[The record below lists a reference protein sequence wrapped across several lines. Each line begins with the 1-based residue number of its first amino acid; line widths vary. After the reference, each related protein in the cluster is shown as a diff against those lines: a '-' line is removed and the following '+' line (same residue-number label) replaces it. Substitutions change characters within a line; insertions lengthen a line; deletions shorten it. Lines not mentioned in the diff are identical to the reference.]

1 MSGNIDANG
10 YHKIQESL
18 EGKIFSR
25 PKKISKI
32 PSNNLLMGEKV
43 SLLYKQPINNQ
54 KEIDR
59 ILTDKTLTVDERLSS
74 IYVLVVFSE
83 NMGNVQRVIIGSP
96 MDVTVDSINQYDIVM
111 QGFAYNKHN
120 QPDNI
125 ALFKDVKQTLLGDI
139 LEGNILARTNLQ
151 DAIKEVDIIVSY
163 LDKASKQTSEYNGLI
178 LGICSISQIL
188 EFIK

>member
-43 SLLYKQPINNQ
+43 SLLYKQPMNNQ

-96 MDVTVDSINQYDIVM
+96 MDVTVDSNNQYDIVM